1 MKNGDCNGKG
11 YFTLT
16 ETVVGVRIR
25 FSSFLFSGTQSVH
38 SATAKTEMVYL
49 KEVVK
54 QDISARLPGSVYQQA
69 SNCRIYSNII
79 RLYVPYSI
87 YVLPIIILQVTLNGI
102 NELQAHHMK
111 NKFRNIVNQINTEIT
126 VPWHSLSL
134 LAMPIST
141 VEEFMIVDAITK
153 THLSSVPCQKALRH
167 QLSPK
172 SPVFMK
178 RSVCTMIIPSL
189 FMIKSNVNR
198 SRGN

>member
-25 FSSFLFSGTQSVH
+25 FSPFLFSGTQSVH
-38 SATAKTEMVYL
+38 STTAKTETVYL

-54 QDISARLPGSVYQQA
+54 QDSSARLPGSVYQQA
-69 SNCRIYSNII
+69 SNCRIYANII
-79 RLYVPYSI
+79 RLYVTYSI
-87 YVLPIIILQVTLNGI
+87 YVLQNIILQITLNGL

-111 NKFRNIVNQINTEIT
+111 NKFRNIVTQINTETT

-134 LAMPIST
+134 LAMPIPT
-141 VEEFMIVDAITK
+141 VEEFMIVDVITQ

-172 SPVFMK
+172 FPVFMK
-178 RSVCTMIIPSL
+178 RSVSRMIMPSL
-189 FMIKSNVNR
+189 SMKKLNVNR
-198 SRGN
+198 LRGY

>member
-25 FSSFLFSGTQSVH
+25 FSPFLFSGTQSVH
-38 SATAKTEMVYL
+38 STTAKTETVYL

-79 RLYVPYSI
+79 RLYVTYSI

-111 NKFRNIVNQINTEIT
+111 NKFRNIVTQINTEIT

-134 LAMPIST
+134 LAMPIPT
-141 VEEFMIVDAITK
+141 VEEFMIVDVITQ
-153 THLSSVPCQKALRH
+153 THLSSVPCQNTLRH
-167 QLSPK
+167 PVSPK

-178 RSVCTMIIPSL
+178 RSVSTIIIPSL
-189 FMIKSNVNR
+189 SMKKLNVNR
-198 SRGN
+198 